1 MKKVIFAIIVFLVL
15 IGLGVFE
22 QVYLRRVFDNI
33 SNSALEIRSLVAD
46 KNFDLAHEKAVE
58 LKEYWEK
65 QKHITEALIS
75 HNETKEITMRLAE
88 IEGYISAHDDKSA
101 IATTAITAEVC
112 DNLKH
117 ILGFCW
123 DTVM

>member
-1 MKKVIFAIIVFLVL
+1 MKKVIFAVIVFLVL

-33 SNSALEIRSLVAD
+33 ASTSQEIRTLVE
-46 KNFDLAHEKAVE
+46 KGQFDEAHEKAVE
-58 LKEYWEK
+58 LKEYWER
-65 QKHITEALIS
+65 QKHITEAIIS

-88 IEGYISAHDDKSA
+88 IEGYVSAHDDKSA
-101 IATTAITAEVC
+101 IATTAITIEVC
-112 DNLKH
+112 ENLKH

-123 DTVM
+123 DTVL

>member
-1 MKKVIFAIIVFLVL
+1 MKKVIFAIIVFLIL

-22 QVYLRRVFDNI
+22 QVYLRNVFDNI
-33 SNSALEIRSLVAD
+33 STAAEEIRSLVED
-46 KNFDLAHEKAVE
+46 KDFDNAHEKALE
-58 LKEYWEK
+58 IQEYWEK
-65 QKHITEALIS
+65 QKHITEAIIS

-88 IEGYISAHDDKSA
+88 IEGYISAHDDKSS
-101 IATTAITAEVC
+101 IATTAITIEVC

-123 DTVM
+123 DTVL

>member
-33 SNSALEIRSLVAD
+33 SHSALEIRSLVED
-46 KNFDLAHEKAVE
+46 KSFDIAHEKAVE
-58 LKEYWEK
+58 LEEYWEK